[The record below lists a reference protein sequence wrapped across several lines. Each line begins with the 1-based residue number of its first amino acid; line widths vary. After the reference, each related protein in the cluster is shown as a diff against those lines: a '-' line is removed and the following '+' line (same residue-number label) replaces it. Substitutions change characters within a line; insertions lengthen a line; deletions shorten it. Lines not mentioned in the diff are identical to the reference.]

1 MKSDEWPECGRMND
15 NTRSNGRHRGR
26 KNSSQT
32 DGNCERA
39 SGLEEV
45 GRQSCGGHWRTMLR
59 SSGILLPFLSTV
71 ADDRILFV
79 MLLPTALTRLLS
91 PLPPPPPPLAF
102 VL

>member
-1 MKSDEWPECGRMND
+1 
-15 NTRSNGRHRGR
+15 
-26 KNSSQT
+26 
-32 DGNCERA
+32 
-39 SGLEEV
+39 
-45 GRQSCGGHWRTMLR
+45 MLR